1 MIIINISTYACA
13 KGSKLYSFAYIFSI
27 FIFFF
32 FHHYRHRKNSIFLLL
47 LLHHHHL
54 QQHHHHLST
63 RSTSNLSHLQQV
75 FPESIRSAHIRVT
88 CARNKNNIHLFY
100 HHQVSITLLMIII
113 ICEIPSFTKV
123 VHANY
128 TVECCMLAH
137 HIVIKTLR
145 ALFRHTPPS
154 QKSENTIIYGMDM
167 VDNYM
172 L

>member
-32 FHHYRHRKNSIFLLL
+32 FHHYRHRKNSIFPLLL
-47 LLHHHHL
+47 LL
-54 QQHHHHLST
+54 QQHHHLST

-75 FPESIRSAHIRVT
+75 FPESICSAHIRVT

-137 HIVIKTLR
+137 IVIKTLR
-145 ALFRHTPPS
+145 L
-154 QKSENTIIYGMDM
+154 I
-167 VDNYM
+167 
-172 L
+172 